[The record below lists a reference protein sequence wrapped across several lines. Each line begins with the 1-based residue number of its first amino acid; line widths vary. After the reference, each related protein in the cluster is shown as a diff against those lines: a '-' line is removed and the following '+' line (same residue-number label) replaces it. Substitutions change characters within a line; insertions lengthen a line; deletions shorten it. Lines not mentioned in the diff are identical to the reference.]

1 MITRGFDDGGFRTA
15 SKLSRSS
22 SVPAGRIPPSQLL
35 TDDKSFV
42 SDANQPP
49 FQV

>member
-1 MITRGFDDGGFRTA
+1 MTTRGLDDGGFRSA

-42 SDANQPP
+42 SASSRRQLR
-49 FQV
+49 V